1 MNTNKFTL
9 HNVRCRYPRLFRA
22 EVNKLN
28 PNGKAA
34 YSARIVLD
42 EGHPE
47 LEALKKFC
55 VEKAVEK
62 FGEARAPKVMKA
74 AKESKNTRG
83 FHYDEDTGFT
93 EFNAKRN
100 EERGPVI
107 VVGRRLQNL
116 TESEGPQ
123 GGDWI
128 NVTVAPYWYDNQ
140 SRGLS
145 FELLSVQFVKKGE
158 PFPGEGVSG
167 SKDDFEAL
175 GDDEGEA
182 HKPTEEEIEK
192 MI

>member
-1 MNTNKFTL
+1 MNANKITL
-9 HNVRCRYPRLFRA
+9 HNVRGRYPRLFRA

-34 YSARIVLD
+34 YSLRIVLE

-47 LEALKKFC
+47 LETLKKFC
-55 VEKAVEK
+55 TQKAVEK
-62 FGEARAPKVMKA
+62 FGEARAPKIMKA

-83 FHYDEDTGFT
+83 FHYDEETGFT

-100 EERGPVI
+100 EERGPVV
-107 VVGRRLQNL
+107 VVGRRLQDL
-116 TESEGPQ
+116 TEGEGPQ

-140 SRGLS
+140 SKGLS

-158 PFPGEGVSG
+158 PFPGEGVTG

-175 GDDEGEA
+175 ADEGEQ
-182 HKPTEEEIEK
+182 HISEEELDK

>member
-1 MNTNKFTL
+1 MNANKITL
-9 HNVRCRYPRLFRA
+9 HNVRARYPRLFRA

-34 YSARIVLD
+34 YSMRIVLE

-47 LEALKKFC
+47 LDALKKFC

-62 FGEARAPKVMKA
+62 FGESRAPKIVKA

-83 FHYDEDTGFT
+83 LHYDEDTKFT

-100 EERGPVI
+100 EDRGAPL
-107 VVGRRLQNL
+107 VVGRQKQDL
-116 TESEGPQ
+116 TEAEGPQ

-145 FELLSVQFVKKGE
+145 FELLAVQFVKKGE
-158 PFPGEGVSG
+158 PFPGEGVSA
-167 SKDDFEAL
+167 SKDDFETLA
-175 GDDEGEA
+175 DDGEG
-182 HKPTEEEIEK
+182 HKLTEEELEA